1 MRPTFN
7 WKSDSLLILQNRYFI
22 TALFGLIWVSFI
34 SDIDLFYLA
43 KSQKEL
49 NQIHQEAQ
57 HFELEITRVERQ
69 LLELSSDPALLEKF
83 ARERYFMKRPNEDIF
98 RIIPANNPG

>member
-7 WKSDSLLILQNRYFI
+7 WKSDLLLILQNRYFI

-43 KSQKEL
+43 RSQKEL
-49 NQIHQEAQ
+49 NQVHREAE
-57 HFELEITRVERQ
+57 HFELEISRVERQ

-98 RIIPANNPG
+98 RIIPAKIPD